1 MSKKTAKGNWWTRF
15 WNLIKANTSLT
26 IIIVAAL
33 LLELSTG
40 VLYYSAQNI
49 IERTVTR
56 LMDQEMNA
64 ISLSIRN
71 QLSKVEVIVENMAW
85 VVTDDLAEP
94 DSLLR
99 MTYQLVEH
107 NPAIMGSSV
116 SCVPYYFPKIG
127 RLYEPYSVRRSDG
140 TIESMQLGSPHHD
153 YTQMEFYQI
162 PISTGRGH

>member
-40 VLYYSAQNI
+40 VLYNSAQNI

-99 MTYQLVEH
+99 VTY
-107 NPAIMGSSV
+107 P
-116 SCVPYYFPKIG
+116 
-127 RLYEPYSVRRSDG
+127 
-140 TIESMQLGSPHHD
+140 T
-153 YTQMEFYQI
+153 
-162 PISTGRGH
+162 